1 MEEFKGTKG
10 NLRKAKSS
18 RTKVEFS
25 ILREDGYQI
34 ALVESSYIGSDS
46 ETVANAD
53 LFIAAPELLNVLQET
68 DKDLSILWSQVLFLE
83 ETNPIAEGLSD
94 LIQKW
99 RERNQQAINKA
110 LGINDKK

>member
-1 MEEFKGTKG
+1 MREFKGTKG
-10 NLRKAKSS
+10 ELRKAKSS

-53 LFIAAPELLNVLQET
+53 LFIAAPKLLNASIKMSKAISDGNNML
-68 DKDLSILWSQVLFLE
+68 LSEANLE
-83 ETNPIAEGLSD
+83 MKI
-94 LIQKW
+94 
-99 RERNQQAINKA
+99 AINKA
-110 LGINDKK
+110 LGNNDKK